1 MTRQYFKVFAGAGIP
16 AVAAAG
22 LTACASATT
31 TCVVQHG
38 YAIVVFQNGL
48 GNNSRHMVS
57 RFQLTVKYG
66 PNDFT
71 RRMIYSRIVLKA
83 ASGGNPPVIVRS
95 YRVGRAVGCHADKVT
110 AHR

>member
-1 MTRQYFKVFAGAGIP
+1 MTRQYFRVFAGTGI
-16 AVAAAG
+16 AALG

-48 GNNSRHMVS
+48 GNNSKHMVR

-71 RRMIYSRIVLKA
+71 RRMIYSHIVLRA

-95 YRVGRAVGCHADKVT
+95 YRVGKAVGCHAGKVV

>member
-1 MTRQYFKVFAGAGIP
+1 MTRQYLKVFAGAGIP

-31 TCVVQHG
+31 TCVVQHR

-48 GNNSRHMVS
+48 GNNSKHSVR
-57 RFQLTVKYG
+57 RFELTVKYG
-66 PNDFT
+66 PNEFS
-71 RRMIYSRIVLKA
+71 RRMIYSHIVLRA

-95 YRVGRAVGCHADKVT
+95 YRVGKAVGCHVDKVT

>member
-1 MTRQYFKVFAGAGIP
+1 MTRQYFRVFAWAVFP
-16 AVAAAG
+16 AVAALG

-48 GNNSRHMVS
+48 GNNSRHLVS
-57 RFQLTVKYG
+57 RFELTVKYG
-66 PNDFT
+66 PNEFT
-71 RRMIYSRIVLKA
+71 RRMIYSRIVLRA

-95 YRVGRAVGCHADKVT
+95 YRVGKAVGCHVDKVT